1 MIQLPPRRE
10 IKFQAKRWMLHPVC
24 LRVTL
29 LLVSVT
35 LGLFGLRMLLD
46 GNLSYLVGS
55 LEKYGDSNTGI
66 YRVEDGFN
74 VLFRMDLAGIVLAL
88 PVSYAKLRTVIAM
101 NVLTFLI
108 LAPLRMG
115 AMEQYWNVLVKKE
128 AGVSHVFRW
137 FTQPLRLLRALIVEF
152 LLQGVVR
159 FIGLL
164 AMLPSL
170 YCYYRFYT
178 TTPTMESLTS
188 GNAMLQ
194 FAGSALAFAAVF
206 FTFWLHCRLL
216 PLRYCLAAHP
226 EYRMKQVV
234 VRGRR
239 SVKGYDRAFFGFRS
253 TYLLWFAA
261 SYFTY
266 FALDLFVLPYSSL
279 GSMLYLQAL
288 GKAKKQQQLPTQEQ
302 EAKNEE

>member
-10 IKFQAKRWMLHPVC
+10 IKQQAKGWMLHPVC

-35 LGLFGLRMLLD
+35 MGLFGLQMLLD
-46 GNLSYLVGS
+46 GNMGYLIGS
-55 LEKYGDSNTGI
+55 LDKYGGSSTGI

-74 VLFRMDLAGIVLAL
+74 VIFRMDLAGVVLAL
-88 PVSYAKLRTVIAM
+88 PVSYAKLRVFIAM
-101 NVLTFLI
+101 NVLTFLV
-108 LAPLRMG
+108 LAPLRLG
-115 AMEQYWNVLVKKE
+115 VMEQYWNVLVKKE
-128 AGVSHVFRW
+128 ASVYSVFRW
-137 FTQPLRLLRALIVEF
+137 FTQPARLVRALVVEF

-159 FIGLL
+159 FLGLI
-164 AMLPSL
+164 AMCPSL
-170 YCYYRFYT
+170 YCYYLFYT

-188 GNAMLQ
+188 GNATLQ
-194 FAGSALAFAAVF
+194 FAASALAFLAVF
-206 FTFWLHCRLL
+206 FTFWLHCLLL

-226 EYRMKQVV
+226 EYRLRQVF

-239 SVKGYDRAFFGFRS
+239 SVKGFDKAFFGFRS
-253 TYLLWFAA
+253 TYLLWFGA
-261 SYFTY
+261 SSFTH

-288 GKAKKQQQLPTQEQ
+288 GKAKQQEEKEERPSIQE
-302 EAKNEE
+302 